1 MYGAGARA
9 PAAYNRRV
17 NFYKYFKGLA
27 KVTKTFS
34 LEIGPVRA
42 QGVPAILVGVTG
54 VVLAAGVAKALMQ
67 SSDRL
72 PETLREARS
81 LAQAVRPEVPKL
93 PS

>member
-9 PAAYNRRV
+9 PAAYNSTV
-17 NFYKYFKGLA
+17 NFSKYFKGLA

-34 LEIGPVRA
+34 LEVGPVRA
-42 QGVPAILVGVTG
+42 QGVPAILVAVTG
-54 VVLAAGVAKALMQ
+54 VVLAGGVAKALMQ

-81 LAQAVRPEVPKL
+81 LALAMKPEVPKL